1 MTDRRNA
8 VITFL
13 IDDDRILLAESNYR
27 QNKITWNGIS
37 GYTEMRE
44 SPEMAAIREL
54 YEEIKIHV
62 NETDLEKVGI
72 IHYYDLQEKDVRQ
85 ETLTITV
92 FLCRRFSGEPRST
105 PGVYPRWF
113 TFDDIPYSD
122 MFDDTEPWL
131 KKILSGDEVIV
142 EILSR
147 IDTQTG
153 ISEVENVLVRSPLL
167 LNLFSRFNIVILL

>member
-37 GYTEMRE
+37 GYTEKRE
-44 SPEMAAIREL
+44 SSEISAIREL
-54 YEEIKIHV
+54 YEEIKVHV

-72 IHYYDLQEKDVRQ
+72 IHYYNLKDNDLRQ
-85 ETLTITV
+85 ETLTVTV
-92 FLCRRFSGEPRST
+92 FLCRRWSGEPRST
-105 PGVYPRWF
+105 PGIYPKWF
-113 TFDDIPYSD
+113 TFAKIPYTD
-122 MFDDTEPWL
+122 MFPDTEFWL
-131 KKILSGDEVIV
+131 KKVLAGDEVIV

-147 IDTQTG
+147 IDPQTG
-153 ISEVENVLVRSPLL
+153 ISEVENVLVRS
-167 LNLFSRFNIVILL
+167 LFS